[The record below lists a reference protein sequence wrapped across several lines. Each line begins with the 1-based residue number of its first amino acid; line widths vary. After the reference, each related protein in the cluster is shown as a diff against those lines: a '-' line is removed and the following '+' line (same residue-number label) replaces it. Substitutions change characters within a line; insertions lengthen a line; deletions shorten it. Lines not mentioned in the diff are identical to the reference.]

1 MIKRNKYSKQEKER
15 LALEMISG
23 QTSMAEISKREMI
36 SVATLSKWKRQM
48 VAEGFEDKN
57 KVELELRRKIS
68 YLESALS
75 ELMIENQIL
84 KKTEKLLQEY
94 RQKEKLSRIASAQ
107 NLGSQGVAKL

>member
-84 KKTEKLLQEY
+84 KKRKSFFKNTGKKRNYQE
-94 RQKEKLSRIASAQ
+94 
-107 NLGSQGVAKL
+107 